1 MNRRNILLAGTV
13 GALASALPGFTVS
26 AWAANPAESFVSDN
40 IQQGFDILN
49 DRGASAA
56 ERKARFATFVVGLT
70 DVKRVALFL
79 LGRYANGAEPVD
91 IDAYVAAYQEYVQ
104 SVYQSYFALY
114 AGQSLRVI
122 DSRMRAPD
130 DFVVRTSVTGGN
142 SAPLQIDF
150 RVRTDG
156 AKPVLVDMAV
166 AGVWLALA
174 QREQFLAVLARSNGD
189 IKALTAHLRER
200 AKAYR

>member
-1 MNRRNILLAGTV
+1 MNRRHFLLAGTAGV
-13 GALASALPGFTVS
+13 FGFSSVLPALAAN
-26 AWAANPAESFVSDN
+26 AAETFVSDN
-40 IQQGFDILN
+40 IQRGFDILN
-49 DRGASAA
+49 DRGASPAV
-56 ERKARFATFVVGLT
+56 RKARFADFIVELT

-79 LGRYANGAEPVD
+79 LGHYAAKASPAD
-91 IDAYVAAYQEYVQ
+91 TDAYVAAYQAYVQ
-104 SVYQSYFALY
+104 SIYQSYFTLY

-142 SAPLQIDF
+142 SVPLEIDF

-174 QREQFLAVLARSNGD
+174 QRDEFTAVLGQSNGD
-189 IKALTAHLRER
+189 VKALTAHLRAR
-200 AKAYR
+200 Q